1 MPLLLNLADVVVDWF
16 IVWWVKSLSM
26 VLFVLYVVYVGVF
39 KYRRDQFCK
48 WTYIGECGPF
58 YFVLLG

>member
-39 KYRRDQFCK
+39 KYRRDQFCL